1 MGKSDQRDLYQSD
14 QRDLYQKIVT
24 AKYAKKNKV
33 EEEEVIQ
40 VYRASIQFN
49 RRPFFQAFELPSR
62 WKVVDLGRH
71 WLYRVNPRVLRC
83 INASGFGDQL
93 TPLANTN
100 NSITPVPKTGV
111 RTTGIGYRG
120 GDVGNVPVN
129 DVYQWSVGETLGGI
143 NRDGYPQRVYDVEG
157 NLDKITQINTLA
169 NRGDDREETV
179 AQLIVN
185 GRQWVLDLQSVSS
198 KEELADLQ
206 QYQHELREEITQRQ
220 YGVRKRG
227 GDSDESRK
235 LELMQRQK
243 AEEHCR
249 PSLNCF
255 SKVSSGTHQQSGS
268 RQLQQP
274 QLSADSSRL
283 CPEVFPTVKRT
294 SILFRHGSS
303 GGGSGGNGGSCGGS
317 GVSGG
322 SGRHLKSKNNQEK
335 RFERRKQFLIALNT
349 GNSGAS
355 I

>member
-129 DVYQWSVGETLGGI
+129 DVYQWSVGETLGAI
-143 NRDGYPQRVYDVEG
+143 NRNGYPQRVYDVEG
-157 NLDKITQINTLA
+157 NLDKITRINTLA
-169 NRGDDREETV
+169 NRGDEREETV

-206 QYQHELREEITQRQ
+206 QYQHELREEITQRL

-227 GDSDESRK
+227 GDSDDARK
-235 LELMQRQK
+235 VELMQRQK
-243 AEEHCR
+243 AVVNYSNHNYPLIVLDCAQR
-249 PSLNCF
+249 YS
-255 SKVSSGTHQQSGS
+255 QQSNEH
-268 RQLQQP
+268 QFY
-274 QLSADSSRL
+274 SAMVVVVVVMVVVVVVVCHLVVIMVKEPRGKEERKERL
-283 CPEVFPTVKRT
+283 EIT
-294 SILFRHGSS
+294 IE
-303 GGGSGGNGGSCGGS
+303 
-317 GVSGG
+317 
-322 SGRHLKSKNNQEK
+322 Q
-335 RFERRKQFLIALNT
+335 
-349 GNSGAS
+349 
-355 I
+355 